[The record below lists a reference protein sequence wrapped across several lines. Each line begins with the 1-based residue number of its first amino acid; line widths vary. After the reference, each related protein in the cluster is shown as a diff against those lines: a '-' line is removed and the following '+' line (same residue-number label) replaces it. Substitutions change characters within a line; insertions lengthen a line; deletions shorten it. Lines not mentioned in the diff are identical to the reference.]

1 MAEAPSI
8 NVMFLFFQV
17 DQIKMM
23 ANATHQEY
31 IILLS

>member
-1 MAEAPSI
+1 MAEAPS
-8 NVMFLFFQV
+8 MFLFFQV